1 MLDGVEDRVKKRLTG
16 ETYDETIMS
25 EIIQTVTD
33 RLCLR
38 LGVNE
43 STFPSLF
50 DSIVVDASIKL
61 WRRRYYEGIA
71 SENVSSLSDSFVEDI
86 LNEYQPEIDAWLN
99 SDVAG
104 SSGSRKVVRFL

>member
-43 STFPSLF
+43 STFPSCLNP
-50 DSIVVDASIKL
+50 L
-61 WRRRYYEGIA
+61 WLMHPSNFGGGVTMKE
-71 SENVSSLSDSFVEDI
+71 SLQRTSAVCLTALWKTS
-86 LNEYQPEIDAWLN
+86 
-99 SDVAG
+99 
-104 SSGSRKVVRFL
+104 